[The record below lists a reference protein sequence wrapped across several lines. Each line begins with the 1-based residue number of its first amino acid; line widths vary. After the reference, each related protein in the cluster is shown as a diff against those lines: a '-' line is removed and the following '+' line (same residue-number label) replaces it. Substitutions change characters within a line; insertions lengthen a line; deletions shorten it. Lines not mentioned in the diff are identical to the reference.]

1 MSEETPAPEG
11 ALPPAMPEVPP
22 STSRSTSIEE
32 RRRLVAESL
41 RVGNPGNNA
50 RDLPLQADPKHDC
63 QIELPVEAIRPYE
76 HNPRRAGNS
85 KFDEIKASILAC
97 GIRNPLTVTRR
108 PGDEHFVVEAG
119 GNTRLLAVQQIW
131 AETSDPRFQRLT
143 VLFRPWRSEAH
154 VLTAH
159 LIENDQRGELG
170 FWDKANGIVALKAR
184 LEAETGQ
191 TWSLRQTEEV
201 LRALGLSV
209 NTATLSHYLFAT
221 ERLRTIG
228 EAIPGLTGLDVKTL
242 QPRLNVFKRYAQARA
257 SITEDELYAAVFEP
271 VFHRIADAYR
281 ASGDFSVMALI
292 EACEVALAAHLGVA
306 VELLRAALGNGAGI
320 TPADRVVERP
330 DALAGPSEPQV
341 GQAECS
347 PSTAAP
353 VSTANIRPSTCD
365 RLTEQARRFAQLA
378 GVGDLLRVHEAAP
391 LGYFMESPPQA
402 EDDPSQRS
410 PMRRAW
416 WLLAAAS
423 GQLGD
428 SATMPAACSLGDGT
442 HDPNADPATLPP
454 LLDTDF
460 FGWLLDPADEA
471 AHAFWKMV
479 GLIREQ
485 RASNGQ
491 GRRRGDRALGRA
503 P

>member
-11 ALPPAMPEVPP
+11 ASPPAMPEVPP
-22 STSRSTSIEE
+22 STFRLTSIEE

-85 KFDEIKASILAC
+85 KFEEIKASIQAC

-131 AETSDPRFQRLT
+131 AETGDPRFQRLS
-143 VLFRPWRSEAH
+143 VLFRPWRSETH

-184 LEAETGQ
+184 LEAEAGQ
-191 TWSLRQTEEV
+191 TYSLRQLEEA

-209 NTATLSHYLFAT
+209 NTATLSHTLFAT

-242 QPRLNVFKRYAQARA
+242 QPRLNVLKRYAQGRA
-257 SITEDELYAAVFEP
+257 SITEDESYAVVFEP

-292 EACEVALAAHLGVA
+292 EACEAALTAHLGESVETMRAALAAADG
-306 VELLRAALGNGAGI
+306 GP
-320 TPADRVVERP
+320 PADRAIDRP
-330 DALAGPSEPQV
+330 DVMSGSIESGARHTGDPRN
-341 GQAECS
+341 AE
-347 PSTAAP
+347 AIP
-353 VSTANIRPSTCD
+353 VSTANTRPSARV
-365 RLTEQARRFAQLA
+365 RLTEQVRRFAELA
-378 GVGDLLRVHEAAP
+378 GLSDFLREHEAAP
-391 LGYFMESPPQA
+391 LGYFMDAPPVGDDVPA
-402 EDDPSQRS
+402 EEPTG
-410 PMRRAW
+410 MRAW

-423 GQLGD
+423 GQLDD
-428 SATMPAACSLGDGT
+428 SATIPGAAGVESGLPVAPVLD
-442 HDPNADPATLPP
+442 ADFL
-454 LLDTDF
+454 
-460 FGWLLDPADEA
+460 GWLLDPRDEA
-471 AHAFWKMV
+471 AGAFWKMV
-479 GLIREQ
+479 GLIRE
-485 RASNGQ
+485 
-491 GRRRGDRALGRA
+491 LRA
-503 P
+503 PGAERGGHGNTARGRPP